1 MNDKEV
7 LMRLKGSC
15 NVHAC
20 VCPVPQPAAAP
31 VAPVPAGLGV
41 FGCPGNPPAS
51 GTSEHTGS
59 DNLSSTQRSPSP
71 WTNHKTRT
79 FDCFD
84 TLKKNKSAVLLQGN
98 REKQDLS
105 SCLVIAIGTTFAAQW
120 QCKHLTGSFFIV
132 VVHCEFAPR
141 FRLSMQNNTIFF
153 TIFLT
158 PLCSPDLPFCDLDNS
173 LLPTRM

>member
-1 MNDKEV
+1 MNDEEV

-31 VAPVPAGLGV
+31 VAPVPAGLDV

-79 FDCFD
+79 FDCFN

-132 VVHCEFAPR
+132 
-141 FRLSMQNNTIFF
+141 N
-153 TIFLT
+153 
-158 PLCSPDLPFCDLDNS
+158 
-173 LLPTRM
+173 LLPDSGCQCRTTQSSSLSS

>member
-1 MNDKEV
+1 MNDEEV

-31 VAPVPAGLGV
+31 VAPVPAGLDV

-59 DNLSSTQRSPSP
+59 DNLSSTQQSPSP

-98 REKQDLS
+98 RKKQDLS
-105 SCLVIAIGTTFAAQW
+105 SCLVIAIGTTFAAQ
-120 QCKHLTGSFFIV
+120 
-132 VVHCEFAPR
+132 
-141 FRLSMQNNTIFF
+141 
-153 TIFLT
+153 
-158 PLCSPDLPFCDLDNS
+158 
-173 LLPTRM
+173 